1 MQEWELVYLLA
12 SQNRL
17 EKNDDAEVYLNS
29 RLNDGINNID
39 LIFWLFQSFHKG
51 FELIF
56 SDSIDKKG
64 LSFNVNF
71 ICC

>member
-1 MQEWELVYLLA
+1 MQERELVYLLA

-39 LIFWLFQSFHKG
+39 LIF
-51 FELIF
+51 
-56 SDSIDKKG
+56 
-64 LSFNVNF
+64 
-71 ICC
+71 